1 MKEGNKTKTKGCFYV
16 TIVVCIVLIVGLGIV
31 AGYVGL
37 QADIAQ
43 QNVKHNRVW
52 MVECKAPSKTAF
64 VLGIIALS
72 CLAAAHVIANVI
84 GCSTSN
90 LSTPGVGVSAITN
103 TIATQFYII
112 CLVLNWIVGIAGAVL
127 LAMGIWSNRES
138 RSKCGFTNKYF
149 LSFGAKVCFV
159 HAIASV
165 IYYLS
170 SVVAK

>member
-1 MKEGNKTKTKGCFYV
+1 MKETKGCCFYV
-16 TIVVCIVLIVGLGIV
+16 TIVVCIVLIVGLDIV

-37 QADIAQ
+37 QADVAQ
-43 QNVKHNRVW
+43 EDVKHHRVW
-52 MVECKAPSKTAF
+52 MLECKAPSKRAF
-64 VLGIIALS
+64 VLGIIAMS

-90 LSTPGVGVSAITN
+90 RLPTPGVGVGAITN
-103 TIATQFYII
+103 TIATQFYTI
-112 CLVLNWIVGIAGAVL
+112 CLVLNWVVGIAGAVL

-159 HAIASV
+159 HAISSV
-165 IYYLS
+165 IYYVS
-170 SVVAK
+170 SVVAN